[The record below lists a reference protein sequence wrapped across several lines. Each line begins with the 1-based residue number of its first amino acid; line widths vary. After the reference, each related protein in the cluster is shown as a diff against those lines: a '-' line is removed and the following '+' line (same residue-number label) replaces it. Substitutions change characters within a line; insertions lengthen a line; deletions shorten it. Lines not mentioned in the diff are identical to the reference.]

1 MKMLYYFVVELPIKF
16 HDEID
21 FADTTLK
28 IDTKFNE
35 FEHRVNEGEVVS
47 VPHKFETGVEPG
59 DTLYF
64 HHLVVINGGMPL
76 VGYENRYLVAYDPK
90 VEINCHAFA
99 YRPKDSEEIIPLPG
113 WSVLSPVFEDALES
127 ILEVVELEKP
137 LPTRGEVAYDSDELK
152 ELGVQV
158 GDVVGFKKN
167 RDYRFKIDG
176 EEFYRTRVQDLLYA
190 V

>member
-1 MKMLYYFVVELPIKF
+1 
-16 HDEID
+16 
-21 FADTTLK
+21 
-28 IDTKFNE
+28 
-35 FEHRVNEGEVVS
+35 
-47 VPHKFETGVEPG
+47 
-59 DTLYF
+59 
-64 HHLVVINGGMPL
+64 MPL

-90 VEINCHAFA
+90 VEINSHAFA

-127 ILEVVELEKP
+127 MLEVVELEKP